1 MKKEY
6 KPTLNEVQWL
16 REQLAISKADAQAA
30 QAENI
35 RLMQQIS
42 ALHLAISQSLEPI
55 IPQTA

>member
-6 KPTLNEVQWL
+6 KQPLNEVQWL
-16 REQLAISKADAQAA
+16 REQLAISKAETQAA

-35 RLMQQIS
+35 RLMREIT